1 LNNEIKSAEVFEFDL
16 QKKEIFMN
24 SPETIKKPGSGI
36 NLFKIAGIQI
46 NIDVSWFII
55 FFLVLWSLSAG
66 YFPRQFPGQSAQ
78 VYWGAGLVAT
88 ILFFFSVLFHEL
100 SHSLM
105 AQKCGIEISEIKLFI
120 FGGVA
125 RLSEEAKNPVTEFKI
140 AVVGPLSSFV
150 LAVFFWLCHRLLGGL
165 QFPLAQAIMWY
176 LVWINVALGIF
187 NLLPGFPLDGG
198 RILRAVVWHTTGS
211 LSRATKMASD
221 VGKGLAIALMVLG
234 AIQIFT
240 GMLVGGLWL
249 IFIGMF
255 LRGVAEGGYQEVLMR
270 QSLEDAKVREVMI
283 EDVVKVQ
290 PDLTVREVVN
300 DYFLKYGFKG
310 FPVMD
315 GEKVTGVIS
324 LDEVKKSDRSLEST
338 SRVVDI
344 MQHLNDNIIISP
356 DISLVD
362 AMHKMATQNTGRL
375 LVMEN
380 DKFLGM
386 ITKTGLLRFLEIRNI
401 VEESFPPGKSVHQ

>member
-1 LNNEIKSAEVFEFDL
+1 VNSSNTNN
-16 QKKEIFMN
+16 
-24 SPETIKKPGSGI
+24 TIKKAGSGI
-36 NLFKIAGIQI
+36 NLFKVAGIQI

-66 YFPRQFPGQSAQ
+66 YFPRQFPDQSAQ
-78 VYWGAGLVAT
+78 TYWGAGLVAT
-88 ILFFFSVLFHEL
+88 LLFFFSVLFHEM

-105 AQKCGIEISEIKLFI
+105 AQRCGIEISEIKLFI

-125 RLSEEAKNPVTEFKI
+125 RLSEESKNPVTEFKI

-150 LAVFFWLCHRLLGGL
+150 LAIFFWICHKLLGGL
-165 QFPLAQAIMWY
+165 NFPLAQAVTGY

-198 RILRAVVWHTTGS
+198 RILRAILWYRTGS
-211 LSRATKMASD
+211 LSRATKWASD

-240 GMLVGGLWL
+240 GMLIGGLWL

-270 QSLEDAKVREVMI
+270 QSLENVQVREVMI
-283 EDVVKVQ
+283 EDVVNVQ
-290 PDLTVREVVN
+290 PDLTVRELVT
-300 DYFLKYGFKG
+300 DYFLRYGFKG
-310 FPVMD
+310 FPVM
-315 GEKVTGVIS
+315 ENNKVTGVVSVAEIKNIHQANDQTTRVTDIMLS
-324 LDEVKKSDRSLEST
+324 LDDTMV
-338 SRVVDI
+338 
-344 MQHLNDNIIISP
+344 ISP
-356 DISLVD
+356 ETSLVI
-362 AMHKMATQNTGRL
+362 AMRKMLTENIARL

-380 DKFLGM
+380 DQLLGM
-386 ITKTGLLRFLEIRNI
+386 ITKTGLMRFLEIKNI
-401 VEESFPPGKSVHQ
+401 LEESNPQRIRPHK

>member
-1 LNNEIKSAEVFEFDL
+1 VNSSNTNN
-16 QKKEIFMN
+16 
-24 SPETIKKPGSGI
+24 TIKKAGSGI
-36 NLFKIAGIQI
+36 NLFKVAGIQI

-66 YFPRQFPGQSAQ
+66 YFPRQFPDQSAQ
-78 VYWGAGLVAT
+78 TYWGAGLVAT
-88 ILFFFSVLFHEL
+88 LLFFFSVLFHEM

-105 AQKCGIEISEIKLFI
+105 AQRCGIEISEIKLFI

-125 RLSEEAKNPVTEFKI
+125 RLSEESKNPVTEFKI

-150 LAVFFWLCHRLLGGL
+150 LAIFFWICHKLLGGL
-165 QFPLAQAIMWY
+165 NFPLAQAVTGY

-198 RILRAVVWHTTGS
+198 RILRAILWYRTGS
-211 LSRATKMASD
+211 LSRATKWASD

-240 GMLVGGLWL
+240 GMLIGGLWL

-270 QSLEDAKVREVMI
+270 QSLENVQVREVMI
-283 EDVVKVQ
+283 EDVVNVQ
-290 PDLTVREVVN
+290 PDLTVRELVT
-300 DYFLKYGFKG
+300 DYFLRYGFKG
-310 FPVMD
+310 FPVM
-315 GEKVTGVIS
+315 ENNKVTGVVSVAEIKNIHQANDQTTRVTDIMLS
-324 LDEVKKSDRSLEST
+324 LDDTMV
-338 SRVVDI
+338 
-344 MQHLNDNIIISP
+344 ISP
-356 DISLVD
+356 ETSLVI
-362 AMHKMATQNTGRL
+362 AMRKMLTENIARL

-380 DKFLGM
+380 DQLLGM
-386 ITKTGLLRFLEIRNI
+386 ITKTGLMRFLEIKNI
-401 VEESFPPGKSVHQ
+401 LEESNPHRIRPHK

>member
-1 LNNEIKSAEVFEFDL
+1 
-16 QKKEIFMN
+16 MN
-24 SPETIKKPGSGI
+24 PSNANKKPGSGI

-46 NIDVSWFII
+46 NIDMSWFII
-55 FFLVLWSLSAG
+55 FLLVLWSLSAG
-66 YFPRQFPGQSAQ
+66 YFPRQFPDQSAQ

-88 ILFFFSVLFHEL
+88 ILFFFSVLFHEM

-105 AQKCGIEISEIKLFI
+105 AQRCGIEISEIKLFI
-120 FGGVA
+120 FGGVS
-125 RLSEEAKNPVTEFKI
+125 RLSEEAKNPVNEFKI

-150 LAVFFWLCHRLLGGL
+150 LAIFFWFCQNLLGGL
-165 QFPLAQAIMWY
+165 QLPLLQAITGY
-176 LVWINVALGIF
+176 LVWINIALGIF

-198 RILRAVVWHTTGS
+198 RILRAVLWHTTGS
-211 LSRATKMASD
+211 LSRATKWASD

-240 GMLVGGLWL
+240 GMLIGGIWL

-270 QSLEDAKVREVMI
+270 QSLEDAQVREVMI
-283 EDVVKVQ
+283 EDVVNVQ
-290 PDLTVREVVN
+290 PDLTIRELVT
-300 DYFLKYGFKG
+300 DYFLRYGFKG

-315 GEKVTGVIS
+315 SGKITGVIS
-324 LDEVKKSDRSLEST
+324 LAEVKNIDRGHEST
-338 SRVVDI
+338 TRVADI
-344 MQHLNDNIIISP
+344 MQHLNDSIIISP
-356 DISLVD
+356 DMSLIV
-362 AMHKMATQNTGRL
+362 AMHKMASENTARL

-380 DKFLGM
+380 DQFLGM

-401 VEESFPPGKSVHQ
+401 VEESLPSQNISHK

>member
-1 LNNEIKSAEVFEFDL
+1 
-16 QKKEIFMN
+16 MN
-24 SPETIKKPGSGI
+24 SSDTTKQPGSGI
-36 NLFKIAGIQI
+36 NLFKVAGIQI
-46 NIDVSWFII
+46 TIDISWFII
-55 FFLVLWSLSAG
+55 FLLVLWSLSAG
-66 YFPRQFPGQSAQ
+66 YFPRQFPGQSIQ

-88 ILFFFSVLFHEL
+88 LLFFFSVLFHEM

-105 AQKCGIEISEIKLFI
+105 AQRCGIEISEIKLFI
-120 FGGVA
+120 FGGVS

-150 LAVFFWLCHRLLGGL
+150 LAIFFWFCTKLLGGL
-165 QFPLAQAIMWY
+165 QLPLAQIITGY

-198 RILRAVVWHTTGS
+198 RILRAILWYKTGS
-211 LSRATKMASD
+211 LSRATKWASD

-234 AIQIFT
+234 ALQIFA
-240 GMLVGGLWL
+240 GMLIGGIWL

-255 LRGVAEGGYQEVLMR
+255 LRGVAEGGYQEVVMR
-270 QSLEDAKVREVMI
+270 QSLEDVEVREVMI

-290 PDLTVREVVN
+290 PDLTVRELVS

-315 GEKVTGVIS
+315 KGKVIGVIS
-324 LDEVKKSDRSLEST
+324 LAEVKNTDYIQEST
-338 SRVVDI
+338 TRVADI
-344 MQHLNDNIIISP
+344 MQPYNENIIISP
-356 DISLVD
+356 DISLVI
-362 AMHKMATQNTGRL
+362 AMRKMVTENTARL

-380 DKFLGM
+380 DQLLGM

-401 VEESFPPGKSVHQ
+401 LEESGSTRHRS

>member
-1 LNNEIKSAEVFEFDL
+1 
-16 QKKEIFMN
+16 MN
-24 SPETIKKPGSGI
+24 SSDTPKQAGAGI

-46 NIDVSWFII
+46 TIDISWFII

-66 YFPRQFPGQSAQ
+66 YFPRQFPDQSVQ

-88 ILFFFSVLFHEL
+88 ILFFFSVLFHEM

-105 AQKCGIEISEIKLFI
+105 AQRCGIEISEIKLFI
-120 FGGVA
+120 FGGVS
-125 RLSEEAKNPVTEFKI
+125 RLSEEAKNPVNEFKI

-150 LAVFFWLCHRLLGGL
+150 LAIFFWFCTKLLGGL
-165 QFPLAQAIMWY
+165 QLSLAQIITGY

-198 RILRAVVWHTTGS
+198 RILRAIIWYKTGS
-211 LSRATKMASD
+211 LSRATKWASD

-234 AIQIFT
+234 ALQIFG
-240 GMLVGGLWL
+240 GMLIGGIWL

-255 LRGVAEGGYQEVLMR
+255 LRGVAEGGYQEVMMR
-270 QSLEDAKVREVMI
+270 QSLENVQVHEVMI
-283 EDVVKVQ
+283 EDVVNVQ
-290 PDLTVREVVN
+290 PDLTVRELVT
-300 DYFLKYGFKG
+300 DYFLRYGFKG

-315 GEKVTGVIS
+315 KGKVIGVIS
-324 LDEVKKSDRSLEST
+324 LVEAKNIDHSQEST
-338 SRVVDI
+338 TRVVDI
-344 MQHLNDNIIISP
+344 MQPLNDNIVISP
-356 DISLVD
+356 DISLVI
-362 AMHKMATQNTGRL
+362 AMRKMVTENTARL

-380 DKFLGM
+380 DQLLGM

-401 VEESFPPGKSVHQ
+401 LEESVSTRHRS

>member
-1 LNNEIKSAEVFEFDL
+1 
-16 QKKEIFMN
+16 MN
-24 SPETIKKPGSGI
+24 SSDTTKQPGSGI
-36 NLFKIAGIQI
+36 NLFKVAGIQI
-46 NIDVSWFII
+46 TIDISWFII
-55 FFLVLWSLSAG
+55 FLLVLWSLSAG
-66 YFPRQFPGQSAQ
+66 YFPRQFPGQSIQ

-88 ILFFFSVLFHEL
+88 LLFFFSVLFHEM

-105 AQKCGIEISEIKLFI
+105 AQRCGIEISEIKLFI
-120 FGGVA
+120 FGGVS

-150 LAVFFWLCHRLLGGL
+150 LAIFFWFCTKLLGGL
-165 QFPLAQAIMWY
+165 QLPLAQIITGY

-198 RILRAVVWHTTGS
+198 RILRAILWYKTGS
-211 LSRATKMASD
+211 LSRATKWASD

-234 AIQIFT
+234 ALQIFA
-240 GMLVGGLWL
+240 GMLIGGIWL

-255 LRGVAEGGYQEVLMR
+255 LRGVAEGGYQEVVMR
-270 QSLEDAKVREVMI
+270 QSLEDVEVREVMI
-283 EDVVKVQ
+283 EDIVKVQ
-290 PDLTVREVVN
+290 PDLTVRELVS

-315 GEKVTGVIS
+315 KGKVIGVIS
-324 LDEVKKSDRSLEST
+324 LAEVKNTDYIQEST
-338 SRVVDI
+338 TRVADI
-344 MQHLNDNIIISP
+344 MQPYNENIIISP
-356 DISLVD
+356 DISLVI
-362 AMHKMATQNTGRL
+362 AMRKMVTENTARL

-380 DKFLGM
+380 DQLLGM

-401 VEESFPPGKSVHQ
+401 LEESGSTRHRS